1 MRFLQSVPFRGLLH
15 TASVPESRRVSQW
28 IDCQNGEKARQK
40 AGPEARPSRNT
51 NREYRENIEPAERR
65 RDQYITQRI
74 TAVRHGRSATD
85 QSITTQRPTLRGK
98 YEATKFENNS
108 KIFRN

>member
-15 TASVPESRRVSQW
+15 AASVPESRRTSQW

-40 AGPEARPSRNT
+40 AGPEAWPRRNT
-51 NREYRENIEPAERR
+51 NKEHSENLEPAERR
-65 RDQYITQRI
+65 RDGFTTAHYSGPAWAKRNRSIHYNAPQY
-74 TAVRHGRSATD
+74 AE
-85 QSITTQRPTLRGK
+85 K
-98 YEATKFENNS
+98 YGATKFENNS